1 MYNGYL
7 FKIPNVGILIQIMSA
22 KMGLYLVANLKTAIV
37 HVLAFIQMQLVL
49 ILVARRLPP
58 LDFATNNI
66 SAGGLF
72 TIVIFL
78 LLHCSSWA
86 DKEGDKELRSAMK
99 R

>member
-1 MYNGYL
+1 MVAACKSYFY
-7 FKIPNVGILIQIMSA
+7 FKKGVLIQIKYA

-37 HVLAFIQMQLVL
+37 HVVAFIQMQLVL

-58 LDFATNNI
+58 FDFATNNI

-78 LLHCSSWA
+78 LLHSSSWA
-86 DKEGDKELRSAMK
+86 DKESDE
-99 R
+99 